1 MNPWIKLLLCI
12 AVAVVVLLVEYLVI
26 KSRAAKGPILVDRK
40 PNKKEEQAPVA
51 PAEPVEE
58 VVEAPVEEVAVTE
71 EAPAEPVEEVA
82 EAPAEEVEVAD
93 VQEGIDVAKRI
104 AFAEKLLGLGDK
116 VHGYYDAIYNK
127 FISLRKINPRV
138 STKGVSFRLGRKLVA
153 RLTIRGKTMRLHL
166 ALDVNAFDQKIFFQK
181 DLSDVKSYV
190 EIPMMVKV
198 RSDRGFK
205 NAMKLIDALIAEQ
218 GIEAKTRYNA
228 VDAVSNLKE
237 TIG

>member
-12 AVAVVVLLVEYLVI
+12 AISVVVLLVEYLVI

-71 EAPAEPVEEVA
+71 EATVEEVA

-228 VDAVSNLKE
+228 VNAVSNLKE